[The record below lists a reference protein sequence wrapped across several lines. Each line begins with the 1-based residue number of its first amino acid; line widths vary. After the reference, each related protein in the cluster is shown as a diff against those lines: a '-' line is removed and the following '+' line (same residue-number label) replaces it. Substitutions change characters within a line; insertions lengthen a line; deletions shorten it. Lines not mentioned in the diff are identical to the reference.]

1 VSHTPTLERI
11 QTAVEPLFPIEL
23 RFTDAGTQNGLAA
36 HVGRGALY
44 NLFIISRRFEGLP
57 TVERHRLVYEH
68 LKPFIGHGV
77 HSIHMTLLAPSESRH

>member
-36 HVGRGALY
+36 HVGRGALITSL
-44 NLFIISRRFEGLP
+44 LFLACFEGLP
-57 TVERHRLVYEH
+57 TVSNAPVGLIEH
-68 LKPFIGHGV
+68 LNPYRHGV
-77 HSIHMTLLAPSESRH
+77 TQST